1 MNTSTEINIHC
12 DFCGSRLEMEGG
24 ILLSPPQNKKWAIEK
39 RNLCIRCYNHLI
51 VYMTTARFD
60 DVPTKKVEL
69 PPKDSK

>member
-1 MNTSTEINIHC
+1 
-12 DFCGSRLEMEGG
+12 MEGG
-24 ILLSPPQNKKWAIEK
+24 ILLSPPLNKKWNIEK

-69 PPKDSK
+69 PIKESK